1 MAHFKQAI
9 RVTNDATYILRL
21 DCVYSCHKEGKD
33 KHLVYLLYDWND
45 YGEYTKAH
53 IGDWL
58 CQDNQG
64 KWKVLTNEQYRK
76 L

>member
-9 RVTNDATYILRL
+9 RVTDDATYILRL

-45 YGEYTKAH
+45 YGEYTKVH

-64 KWKVLTNEQYRK
+64 KWHKLTNEQYGK